1 MLTKL
6 TSLVRRDSSKLRRG
20 VGLRRYRALRDLVIL
35 VPLVAV
41 VVTVLIKTDFFG
53 TVLVTF
59 AKEHEA
65 YRIDELIVAAVP
77 ASIAI
82 AWFSYRRWRDS
93 LYQVRKREEVETD
106 RDSLREQLTQVQ
118 KMKAMGELAGGIAH
132 DFNNLLMIID
142 GYGQRA
148 RANLDDELA
157 TKEALDQ
164 IISAGQR
171 GAALTRQLL
180 VFSRRQVMEKAI
192 VPVSELIDGIQGLL
206 KHTIPE
212 RYEIRFDI
220 EDRDVKI
227 KTDPNEFVQALLNL
241 VLNARDAMP
250 DGGRIVI
257 STKEIAAT
265 ADEPSAVE
273 FSIKDTGVGM
283 DEETLGRIFEP
294 FFTTK
299 GREQGTGL
307 GLAMVYG
314 FVQSCDGRI
323 DVSSTPGIGTEFL
336 VRFPTTDASLIRAIE
351 ADAADQFGMG
361 ETILLVEDNEALL
374 NLMKTQLEDL
384 GYNVLSANGG
394 FWALEIDED
403 YNDSIDLL
411 VTDVIMPGMSG
422 IELAKAMAE
431 SRPLMKTIF
440 VSGYTDE
447 SKKTGSIPDGAVF
460 LQKPVKAA
468 RLATVIRKVIEE
480 DVELSQAS

>member
-6 TSLVRRDSSKLRRG
+6 KSLLMGDSAEMRRR
-20 VGLRRYRALRDLVIL
+20 VGLRRYRAVRDLVIL
-35 VPLVAV
+35 VPLVIV
-41 VVTVLIKTDFFG
+41 FVTVLIEADFFQ
-53 TVLVTF
+53 TVLVPF
-59 AKEHEA
+59 AKKYEA
-65 YRIDELIVAAVP
+65 YRIDQLIVAVVL

-93 LYQVRKREEVETD
+93 LYQIRKREEAETD
-106 RDSLREQLTQVQ
+106 RDALRAQLTQVQ
-118 KMKAMGELAGGIAH
+118 KMKAIGELAGGIAH

-148 RANLDDELA
+148 RANLDDEEA
-157 TKEALDQ
+157 TKESLDQ
-164 IISAGQR
+164 IISAGER

-180 VFSRRQVMEKAI
+180 VFSRRQVMEKAV

-212 RYEIRFDI
+212 RYEIRFDV
-220 EDRDVKI
+220 EDRDAKI
-227 KTDPNEFVQALLNL
+227 KTDANEFIQAILNL

-250 DGGRIVI
+250 DGGHILI
-257 STKEIAAT
+257 STKEIAAA

-273 FSIKDTGVGM
+273 FSIKDTGIGM
-283 DEETLGRIFEP
+283 NEETLERIFEP

-314 FVQSCDGRI
+314 FVQSCGGRI
-323 DVSSTPGIGTEFL
+323 EVSSAPGNGTEFL
-336 VRFPTTDASLIRAIE
+336 VRFPTTDAPVIRATE
-351 ADAADQFGMG
+351 PDAADQFSMG

-384 GYNVLSANGG
+384 GYNVLSATGG

-403 YNDSIDLL
+403 YSETIHLL

-422 IELAKAMAE
+422 IELANAMAE

-447 SKKTGSIPDGAVF
+447 SKKTGSLPDAAVF
-460 LQKPVKAA
+460 LQKPVNSN
-468 RLATVIRKVIEE
+468 RLATVIREVIEE
-480 DVELSQAS
+480 DVALSQAS